1 MASLAQQVELAPR
14 IEHALDYLI
23 REWEAIPEVV
33 STWDTWDELD
43 RLDFVIE
50 WPIRE
55 VQLKQLRQW
64 QGEGQFSAEQLKRF
78 GDLERLIARHRAAVE
93 RLLAD

>member
-1 MASLAQQVELAPR
+1 MASLAQQVDLAPR
-14 IEHALDYLI
+14 IEHALDYLL

-33 STWDTWDELD
+33 STWKTWDELD

-55 VQLKQLRQW
+55 MQLKQLRQW
-64 QGEGQFSAEQLKRF
+64 QDEGQLSSHQRQRFAE
-78 GDLERLIARHRAAVE
+78 LERLIQEHRAAVD
-93 RLLAD
+93 RLLAE